1 MIEKLKMQSHEL
13 SFIDNKELS
22 IGSFSQSPIPNGALP
37 SAPSATL
44 KDIVSLWYIMPL
56 WYTASHNAGSHR
68 NSQSHKKITRAIRNL
83 LSVFCL
89 LVGIQV
95 GVEAQVVSDDSLP
108 QNSVIT
114 VDGNVFNISG
124 GTVAGDNLF
133 HSFEQFSLLTGDTAF
148 FNNAASIQNIIS
160 RVTGSSRSA
169 IDGLI
174 KTNGT
179 ANLFLLNPNGIIF
192 GNNAALDIG
201 GSFVASTADSI
212 NFADDTEFSATN
224 PEALLTVNIP
234 VGLQYGDRPGD
245 IEVRGTGNNLSIDPD
260 AFTVDR
266 QHRPVGLE
274 VDSDR
279 TLGLIGGNVN
289 LIGGNVSTAGGS
301 IAIGSVS
308 SGLVELTIDDSGW
321 NFDYDRPSDFQD
333 ISLSQSASIE
343 ASGEG
348 GGNVRLQGRNISIID
363 GSAILADTLGNNRGN
378 ELSIRASEAVEI
390 SGSSANSFFVSRL
403 STDVNSGAA
412 GDGGDLLLNSDRLT
426 VARGGQINVAT
437 FGTGKGGNL
446 IIRANEIELIGESA
460 STGFASGLFAQPD
473 FGQTGDGGNLTIDTN
488 SLLIAD
494 GAQISTT
501 TFGTGSG
508 GNLSLT
514 AETVELIGFSASS
527 PSIIAV
533 NAEAE
538 GNGSNLLL
546 DTNSLFIA
554 DGAQIAAT
562 TFGTGNSGELEIRAN
577 KIELVGG
584 APEFDSSGIFA
595 NVERN
600 SMGNSA
606 GINVTTQLL
615 QISDGAQISSTTFG
629 VGNTGDIIVQAD
641 RIELTGTSP
650 GTSPSGIFANVLIP
664 PGTTQVDSEVTGNI
678 IIDTNELEVF
688 AGAQISTTTIS
699 FRDAGDLNI
708 RAERSISLDGTSRGG
723 SSGVFANA
731 LAADGSG
738 GDLNIITQQLNL
750 SNNATISVSN
760 FPSNPNSNIA
770 SGRGAAGNLSIAAER
785 INLFRGATL
794 TADTLA
800 GNRGNIEIQTD
811 LLFLDGG
818 SISTNAQQEASG
830 GNIIVNADNGFIVT
844 APQSNS
850 DITANAVFGAG
861 GRVDLNVLEII
872 GIEPRLQ
879 LTPLSDITASSEFG
893 IGGNI
898 VLNTQALNI
907 ERDLPRLPNNFVAP
921 DFLQGCQNGQNKNRD
936 RFVNIGQGG
945 LRSQPQDLLDSD
957 DPLDDIETPEWLID
971 EEATTT
977 DSNDDSQEILEAE
990 DWIINRRGKV
1000 ELVMNQQSP
1009 DLISSQFFCGSE

>member
-1 MIEKLKMQSHEL
+1 MRKL
-13 SFIDNKELS
+13 
-22 IGSFSQSPIPNGALP
+22 
-37 SAPSATL
+37 
-44 KDIVSLWYIMPL
+44 
-56 WYTASHNAGSHR
+56 
-68 NSQSHKKITRAIRNL
+68 ITVL
-83 LSVFCL
+83 CL
-89 LVGIQV
+89 LIGIQV
-95 GVEAQVVSDDSLP
+95 GVDAQVVSDETLP
-108 QNSVIT
+108 KDSVIT

-124 GTVAGDNLF
+124 GTAVGDNLF

-160 RVTGSSRSA
+160 RVTGSSLSE

-174 KTNGT
+174 KANGT

-192 GNNAALDIG
+192 GENAALDIG
-201 GSFVASTADSI
+201 GSFVASTANSI

-234 VGLQYGDRPGD
+234 IGLQYGDRPGD

-260 AFTVDR
+260 RFTVDR
-266 QHRPVGLE
+266 RNRPVGLE

-279 TLGLIGGNVN
+279 TLSLIGGNVN

-308 SGLVELTIDDSGW
+308 SGSVELTADDSGW
-321 NFDYDRPSDFQD
+321 NFNYDRLSNFQD

-348 GGNVRLQGRNISIID
+348 GGIVRLQGRNVSIMD
-363 GSAILADTLGNNRGN
+363 GSAILADTLGDRQGN
-378 ELSIRASEAVEI
+378 ELSIRASNAVEI
-390 SGSSANSFFVSRL
+390 SGSANSFFVSRL
-403 STDVNSGAA
+403 SSDVDLGAA

-426 VARGGQINVAT
+426 ITDGGQINVGT
-437 FGTGKGGNL
+437 FGTGNGGNL
-446 IIRANEIELIGESA
+446 TIRANEIELIGESA
-460 STGFASGLFAQPD
+460 STGLASGLFAQSD

-488 SLLIAD
+488 SLLVAD

-501 TFGTGSG
+501 TFGTGNS

-514 AETVELIGFSASS
+514 AETVELKGFSASS
-527 PSIIAV
+527 PTIIAV
-533 NAEAE
+533 NAQAE

-546 DTNSLFIA
+546 DTDSLFIA
-554 DGAQIAAT
+554 NGAQIAAT
-562 TFGTGNSGELEIRAN
+562 TFGAGNSGELEIRAVE
-577 KIELVGG
+577 IELVGG
-584 APEFDSSGIFA
+584 APEFGSSGIFT
-595 NVERN
+595 NVEQN
-600 SMGNSA
+600 SMSNSA
-606 GINVTTQLL
+606 GINVTTELL
-615 QISDGAQISSTTFG
+615 QIRDGAQISSTAFG
-629 VGNTGDIIVQAD
+629 IGKTGDITIKAD
-641 RIELTGTSP
+641 KIQLSGTSP
-650 GTSPSGIFANVLIP
+650 GTSPSSIFANILTNPETDIN
-664 PGTTQVDSEVTGNI
+664 SEAGNI
-678 IIDTNELEVF
+678 VIDTNELEVF

-699 FRDAGDLNI
+699 SRDAGDLNI
-708 RAERSISLDGTSRGG
+708 RARSISLDGTSTQ
-723 SSGVFANA
+723 SNSGVFANA
-731 LAADGSG
+731 LVADGSG
-738 GDLNIITQQLNL
+738 GDLNIITKELNL
-750 SNNATISVSN
+750 SNGATISVSN

-785 INLFRGATL
+785 INLSQGATL
-794 TADTLA
+794 TADTK
-800 GNRGNIEIQTD
+800 GSDRGNIELQTD

-830 GNIIVNADNGFIVT
+830 GNIIVNADNGFIVA

-879 LTPLSDITASSEFG
+879 LTPLNDITASSEFG
-893 IGGNI
+893 IAGNI

-1000 ELVMNQQSP
+1000 ELVMNQRSP
-1009 DLISSQFFCGSE
+1009 DIISSQFFCGSK